1 MEDSELG
8 LTLEE
13 WVVLGREEKAG
24 TAPGG
29 RSHLKK
35 TLRNSNEHD
44 LESVK

>member
-1 MEDSELG
+1 MDDSELG
-8 LTLEE
+8 LTLDE

-35 TLRNSNEHD
+35 TLRNSHEHD